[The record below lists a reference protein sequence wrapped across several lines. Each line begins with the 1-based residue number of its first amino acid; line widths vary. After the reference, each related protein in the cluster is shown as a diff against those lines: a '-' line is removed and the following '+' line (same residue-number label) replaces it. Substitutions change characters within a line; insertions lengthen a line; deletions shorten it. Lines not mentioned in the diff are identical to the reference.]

1 MDVIKPQVTDEL
13 ADYMD
18 GSGSGA
24 GELYDSE
31 VYEVNNYGPNDNL
44 LVRRDR
50 DRDVPESELKT
61 ILMWNDAYGVRT
73 YDIGHGREPFYR
85 YKCPE
90 TRCVATANRSFL
102 PRVEDF
108 DAILIHQRGIDWK
121 DMPAKR
127 SPRQRWV
134 QWVMES
140 AQYLYMDIALLNG
153 MFNWTMTYKTTSDF
167 YLPYGRF
174 HQIKP
179 HPTGKELER
188 YIREFGERNRH
199 MANGRR
205 DLGYNRTELRA
216 AWFVSHCATQSRRE
230 KFAKAMR

>member
-85 YKCPE
+85 YKCP
-90 TRCVATANRSFL
+90 RHAASR
-102 PRVEDF
+102 R
-108 DAILIHQRGIDWK
+108 
-121 DMPAKR
+121 
-127 SPRQRWV
+127 
-134 QWVMES
+134 
-140 AQYLYMDIALLNG
+140 
-153 MFNWTMTYKTTSDF
+153 
-167 YLPYGRF
+167 
-174 HQIKP
+174 
-179 HPTGKELER
+179 PTGV
-188 YIREFGERNRH
+188 FCP
-199 MANGRR
+199 AW
-205 DLGYNRTELRA
+205 RTSTR
-216 AWFVSHCATQSRRE
+216 S
-230 KFAKAMR
+230 